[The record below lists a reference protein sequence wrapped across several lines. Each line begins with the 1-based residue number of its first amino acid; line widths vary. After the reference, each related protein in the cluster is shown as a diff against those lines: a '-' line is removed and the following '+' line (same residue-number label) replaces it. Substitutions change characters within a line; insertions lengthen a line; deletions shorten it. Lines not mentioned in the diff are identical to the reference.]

1 MKHICIAILL
11 LAGTASALE
20 DRLLAILK
28 SDAPPLEKADACRE
42 LARIGTREAVPV
54 LAPLLADERLSDMAR
69 FALEPIADPAVDEV
83 LRDALGNI
91 KGRLLAG
98 VISSVGV
105 RKDPAAIA
113 PLGKLLTDADPVV
126 MQAAARALG
135 GFGGAAVPV
144 LEGVLS
150 TGSGPGQLAVCE
162 GLLRCAEASADA
174 DAAAIYDKLR
184 ALPELPLHL
193 RVAAL
198 RGAILSRGTKGLPL
212 LAGAIRDESHV
223 PAADAIGI
231 AMELPGTEVT
241 HALVGELAAA
251 AEPKQILLLHALGA
265 RGDATAAPAM
275 APLAQSGPVGRR
287 IAALHGILQLASPS
301 SLPVLAALV
310 PDPDAAISS
319 EALAAMTAFPGTEA
333 DAALLALLD
342 GAAPKL
348 RISVIQAIGQ
358 RRMAAAIPVLAE
370 EAAAKDAGVADAA
383 LKVLRDLEGRKDD
396 DFTPIFNGRD
406 LSGWNGK
413 PGWWRV
419 EDGALTA
426 ESTPEKPCKE
436 CNYLIW
442 RGDEPADFELLADFK
457 LSSGANSGIQLRSRE
472 LLNWDTFGYQAD
484 MTGDGSLVGFVYHHQ
499 YGLIAGR
506 GEKSDFA
513 ADGTKSVEPLGDP
526 AELLK
531 HYKPGDWNTY
541 RIICRGPGITLYV
554 NDVLMCRIN
563 DQRVTPAA
571 SRGIIALQM
580 HPGPPMKVQFKNIR
594 IKRL

>member
-1 MKHICIAILL
+1 M
-11 LAGTASALE
+11 
-20 DRLLAILK
+20 
-28 SDAPPLEKADACRE
+28 EKADACRE

-54 LAPLLADERLSDMAR
+54 LAPLLADEHLSDMAR

-83 LRDALGNI
+83 LRDALGKM

-113 PLGKLLTDADPVV
+113 PLGKLLADPDPVV

-184 ALPELPLHL
+184 ALPELPIHL

-231 AMELPGTEVT
+231 AMEMPGTEVT

-251 AEPKQILLLHALGA
+251 TEPKQILLLHALGA

-275 APLAQSGPVGRR
+275 APLAQSGPVERR

-310 PDPDAAISS
+310 QDPDAAISS
-319 EALAAMTAFPGTEA
+319 EALAAITAFPGKEA

-348 RISVIQAIGQ
+348 RIAVIQAIGQ
-358 RRMAAAIPVLAE
+358 RRMAAAIPVLTE

-383 LKVLRDLEGRKDD
+383 LKVLRDLEGKKDE

-554 NDVLMCRIN
+554 NDVLMCRIT